1 MVGLPLSI
9 ADDQFENTV
18 CKILQQIGANITGE
32 KVESCY
38 WLSKNTERTIVKFL
52 RKKDCD
58 QPTARRDKKH
68 YTNGSLL
75 PY

>member
-32 KVESCY
+32 KVESCC

-52 RKKDCD
+52 RKKDCA
-58 QPTARRDKKH
+58 QVLRVKSVLKKLKPADR
-68 YTNGSLL
+68 S
-75 PY
+75 

>member
-18 CKILQQIGANITGE
+18 CKILQQTGANITGE
-32 KVESCY
+32 KVESCC

-52 RKKDCD
+52 RKKDCA
-58 QPTARRDKKH
+58 QVLRVKSELKKLKPADC
-68 YTNGSLL
+68 S
-75 PY
+75 